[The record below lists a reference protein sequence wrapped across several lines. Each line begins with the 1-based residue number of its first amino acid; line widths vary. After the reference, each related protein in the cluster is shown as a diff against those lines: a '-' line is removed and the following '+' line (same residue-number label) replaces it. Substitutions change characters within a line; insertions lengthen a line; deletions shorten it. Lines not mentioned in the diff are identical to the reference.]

1 MRTSDFFLKHRR
13 ANERGQAMTEF
24 VIWIFVL
31 LLMISGILWFGK
43 SYDLKLRCHMA
54 SRYMSWSYAQ
64 QAETDMAETTI
75 QSRASVYYPML
86 ENAPEYFRL
95 DRADVFDAGSVVP
108 SGGGGGGGLGVIS
121 ALSGVIDS
129 VSNDVTGW
137 QVRASYNPGG
147 ILDSTLPGGSFVRS
161 EHYVAGGT
169 WHKKQVRGDDAI
181 MMVKGSLTAWSY
193 AVLF

>member
-1 MRTSDFFLKHRR
+1 MRTCNLSLRHRR
-13 ANERGQAMTEF
+13 VDERGQAMTEF
-24 VIWIFVL
+24 VIWVFVL

-54 SRYMSWSYAQ
+54 SRYISWSYAQ
-64 QAETDMAETTI
+64 RAETDMEEATI
-75 QSRASVYYPML
+75 QARVRNYYPML
-86 ENAPEYFRL
+86 ENAPEYVEL
-95 DRADVFDAGSVVP
+95 DRFDVFDAGSVV
-108 SGGGGGGGLGVIS
+108 SGGGAGGLGVVS
-121 ALSGVIDS
+121 ALSGVLDN
-129 VSNDVTGW
+129 VANDVTGW
-137 QVRASYNPGG
+137 QVRARYNPGG

-161 EHYVAGGT
+161 EHYVGGGT